1 MRICVIKDVIDHADP
16 AVVRIVRIR
25 DRRAYRSK
33 LLLRSSL
40 AEELAC
46 KIHDLEISRVSLLLV
61 LSVEMLDKTVKHDTH
76 RLSLGR
82 MLNVPYC

>member
-16 AVVRIVRIR
+16 AVVRVVRLR
-25 DRRAYRSK
+25 DRRANRSK
-33 LLLRSSL
+33 LLLRSGF
-40 AEELAC
+40 AEEPAC
-46 KIHDLEISRVSLLLV
+46 KIHDLEICRISLFFV
-61 LSVEMLDKTVKHDTH
+61 LSVEMLDQTVKHDTH